1 MVIEPLDGLSSRA
14 KRCISVDLPEPLLPM
29 IATDSPGIIP
39 KDTPLRALNS
49 FWPLAVLNQSTVQS
63 IANNLRTDWQSL
75 NAITSAYTQQLGNM
89 PFVNFNSGPA
99 SSNITSNWSGYAA
112 TTTGPYTAVS
122 GRWAIPTVSS
132 SV

>member
-1 MVIEPLDGLSSRA
+1 
-14 KRCISVDLPEPLLPM
+14 M
-29 IATDSPGIIP
+29 IQAIF
-39 KDTPLRALNS
+39 RALATLLLCTIV
-49 FWPLAVLNQSTVQS
+49 FIALVIYMPLAVLNQSTVQS

-132 SV
+132 SVPNAADA